1 MLRIKYEDMV
11 KEFNRVLLGR
21 SFSGRRAGSSRTVC
35 TKQSGRSI
43 QSRVKPVSESG
54 GISG

>member
-21 SFSGRRAGSSRTVC
+21 GFPGKTRRQQQNCLHKTVW
-35 TKQSGRSI
+35 TEYTATG
-43 QSRVKPVSESG
+43 
-54 GISG
+54 